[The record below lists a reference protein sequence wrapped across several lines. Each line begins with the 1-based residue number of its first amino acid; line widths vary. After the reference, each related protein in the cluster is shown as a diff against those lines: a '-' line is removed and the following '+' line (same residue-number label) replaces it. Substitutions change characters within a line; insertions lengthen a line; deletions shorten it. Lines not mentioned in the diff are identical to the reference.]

1 MTTAARPMTA
11 EEFLAVSTE
20 GDRMHLVGGVTVVN
34 EATLRH
40 QLLQSE
46 LLFEIGRWCREEA
59 DRGVVVGPVDVVVG
73 EHDVY
78 GPDLVYLRDPV
89 ADPDARLD
97 RLPDL
102 CVEIRSP
109 GTWRFDVGRKKAMY
123 EAAGLPELWLVD
135 DAAESVSSSGAPP
148 RRRRSSTSRSR
159 SPATTRSPRRCCRAS
174 RSRCAGCSPPPAGS
188 PRQPPAPRQ
197 PARAGSGG
205 KVRSAAIAPST

>member
-135 DAAESVSSSGAPP
+135 DAAESVLVF
-148 RRRRSSTSRSR
+148 RRSSPQAAVFDVALEVAGDDTLA
-159 SPATTRSPRRCCRAS
+159 SPLLPGFALPVRRLFAA
-174 RSRCAGCSPPPAGS
+174 AG
-188 PRQPPAPRQ
+188 R
-197 PARAGSGG
+197 
-205 KVRSAAIAPST
+205 